1 MAIAVERGWVAER
14 HDLLLYQAAPV
25 FREYVE
31 TLYAKRMEYKA
42 TGDRAAELVVKL
54 LLNSLYGKFAQRQID
69 KWRKPDADERLVHYR
84 PGTEWDIW
92 EEEYEWDANI
102 YLQIDDD
109 LYATPDRQHRAVPVA
124 SESVLSIAGYIT
136 AAGRAQLWRGMA
148 GVIDMGGTL
157 FMGDTDSLATDVE
170 LPASM
175 VDPKE
180 LGKWKLEKS
189 VPGSECNFV
198 APKHYQFGDEIRIKG
213 VTRPASVFGPFT
225 QPVFPRLTTD
235 MVSKSATR
243 RERLETGAVMSQ
255 IVKNPTGVNTKRLS
269 QGDGMPTLPIVVGN
283 DPLC

>member
-1 MAIAVERGWVAER
+1 
-14 HDLLLYQAAPV
+14 
-25 FREYVE
+25 
-31 TLYAKRMEYKA
+31 
-42 TGDRAAELVVKL
+42 
-54 LLNSLYGKFAQRQID
+54 
-69 KWRKPDADERLVHYR
+69 
-84 PGTEWDIW
+84 
-92 EEEYEWDANI
+92 
-102 YLQIDDD
+102 
-109 LYATPDRQHRAVPVA
+109 
-124 SESVLSIAGYIT
+124 
-136 AAGRAQLWRGMA
+136 
-148 GVIDMGGTL
+148 
-157 FMGDTDSLATDVE
+157 
-170 LPASM
+170 M